1 MKRRV
6 AHRPEVLQ
14 NTKSTECE
22 RPASGQTANTSQS
35 PPDQERH
42 LFKKDVRTPRSCG
55 GVLPGHDSPALC
67 PVRDGA
73 DAARRAHAGWLRPRD
88 DAASPWRLRLRW
100 TRFRRC
106 PAAVGLPATGR
117 GFRLWPLP
125 RATRRP
131 LTPSVPL
138 LRRSQVPCCCSP
150 SPVRRSASGQLQ
162 AALCAGAHH
171 HSPPSPVAWIDADTA
186 CRLPAQVFA
195 EKGKRRGR
203 AMNPGQQLQQQCVPL
218 LSPPSC
224 WPAARVP
231 LPAGVA
237 DVHIY
242 CQLSARPRSACAGA
256 VRTP

>member
-42 LFKKDVRTPRSCG
+42 LHALRMLAHHAAAACCPDATLRLSARCVTELTRRDAPTPAGCGQRRRSIA
-55 GVLPGHDSPALC
+55 VAPS
-67 PVRDGA
+67 
-73 DAARRAHAGWLRPRD
+73 
-88 DAASPWRLRLRW
+88 LRW